1 MTLKEKLVE
10 AQNNLKNVMEAVNK
24 GEKTA
29 EDLKAATEAVKE
41 VQEKIKAADEAEKLL
56 AGLKTPA
63 NDPADNEDKEAEFK
77 TLGEKAANE
86 AKGIDFKTDRVVKT
100 VRLKTAAPMVIP
112 SSIVPAITTYDTN
125 IVTGYRRPMLVRGL
139 FGSERI
145 SGSGLK
151 FFVESSSVEG
161 SITKTTEAQ
170 QKPMMSFGD
179 PTAKYVELE
188 KIPVYTKLSTELMN
202 DAPFLADYINGRLM
216 YEHQL
221 AVENKLVTDLSGTS
235 GIGTS
240 SLLTPDGIFG
250 ALMTV
255 QNNSGFDA
263 DAILINP
270 ADYQNIR
277 LRKDGNGQYYG
288 GGFIYGQYG
297 QGGVVEQPALWGVR
311 TIITPAVSQG
321 TCLVGAFALG
331 ASVIQG
337 NSGLTVSI
345 ANQNEDDFIKNL
357 VTILIEERLALAV
370 RRPAAFVKITGSS
383 TSTAA

>member
-1 MTLKEKLVE
+1 M
-10 AQNNLKNVMEAVNK
+10 
-24 GEKTA
+24 
-29 EDLKAATEAVKE
+29 
-41 VQEKIKAADEAEKLL
+41 
-56 AGLKTPA
+56 
-63 NDPADNEDKEAEFK
+63 
-77 TLGEKAANE
+77 
-86 AKGIDFKTDRVVKT
+86 
-100 VRLKTAAPMVIP
+100 
-112 SSIVPAITTYDTN
+112 
-125 IVTGYRRPMLVRGL
+125 
-139 FGSERI
+139 
-145 SGSGLK
+145 
-151 FFVESSSVEG
+151 
-161 SITKTTEAQ
+161 
-170 QKPMMSFGD
+170 QK
-179 PTAKYVELE
+179 
-188 KIPVYTKLSTELMN
+188 
-202 DAPFLADYINGRLM
+202 
-216 YEHQL
+216 
-221 AVENKLVTDLSGTS
+221 
-235 GIGTS
+235 
-240 SLLTPDGIFG
+240 
-250 ALMTV
+250 
-255 QNNSGFDA
+255 NSGFDA